1 MRAFDVGER
10 CVDVGSDRQVHGLH
24 MAQNVSCDVVGHV
37 RRVADDVDELVR
49 GDVRHEQRECR
60 IGVGEEPEKN
70 LDW

>member
-1 MRAFDVGER
+1 
-10 CVDVGSDRQVHGLH
+10 

-60 IGVGEEPEKN
+60 IGVGEEPEKIWIGDFE
-70 LDW
+70 LSI